1 MTSPSRRTIYRG
13 PMLPHCIFGGVPVN
27 KAANLG
33 PQQLTTAAPRPASE
47 KE

>member
-13 PMLPHCIFGGVPVN
+13 PMPHCIFGRVPVN
-27 KAANLG
+27 KAANSE
-33 PQQLTTAAPRPASE
+33 PQQLTTAARRPASE